1 MDTRKTERQLPAMHP
16 GALLREDVIPALDR
30 PLAEIAR
37 LLGTS
42 RQTLHSILTERQPVT
57 PLMALKLGKLCGN
70 GPDLWMRL
78 QARWDLERLAR
89 DKADEI
95 AAVPTLGDD
104 RAPHRPA
111 AE

>member
-1 MDTRKTERQLPAMHP
+1 MDTLTNARGLPPIHP

-30 PLAEIAR
+30 PLGDIAR
-37 LLGTS
+37 LLGIS
-42 RQTLHSILTERQPVT
+42 RQTLHSILNERQPVT

-78 QARWDLERLAR
+78 QARWDLDRLAR
-89 DKADEI
+89 DKAAEI
-95 AAVPTLGDD
+95 AAVPTL
-104 RAPHRPA
+104 A

>member
-1 MDTRKTERQLPAMHP
+1 MDMRTNERRLPAMHP
-16 GALLREDVIPALDR
+16 GALLREDILPALDR
-30 PLAEIAR
+30 PVGEVAH
-37 LLGTS
+37 LLGIS

-70 GPDLWMRL
+70 GPDLWIRL

-89 DKADEI
+89 DKAAEI
-95 AAVPTLGDD
+95 AAVPTL
-104 RAPHRPA
+104 A